1 MSRILRVGGPRL
13 LTLVL
18 AAVLSGVTVVG
29 LAGPASAHAVLDSSS
44 PQDGA
49 RLDHEPATVALTF
62 DEAVQPIPASDEVI
76 SVTGVRV
83 DTGRSTQSADGT
95 TIVLPL
101 QPDLPAGTYAVTW
114 RVVSADTHIV
124 GGSITFGIGVDP
136 AAAPVAPADDTRALD
151 ITADVAQGLLYLGI
165 VLLVGVGA
173 AAASLWPWA
182 LAARRTRLI
191 MWGGWLLGVLG
202 TVMPLLLQG
211 ARAENDSWPAVFRF
225 VDAGQTL
232 GSAFGRELLARLLL
246 LVLVVP
252 LLTTAWLGRLHRTRY
267 AGAGGVVAVALLVT
281 VALTGH
287 EAVGSDVPVAMISA
301 VLHLAAAAVWLGGLA
316 VLLAIVLPAAR
327 SGGVPLCAA
336 GLKRWSYAA
345 YSCVACL
352 VLTGEF
358 QAARQ
363 VDPVEALWST
373 GYGVV
378 LLVKLAVIALVL
390 VAAAVA
396 QRRVLAPAR
405 EQSGDPGRD
414 EFARGDTRTVI
425 RRSVR
430 IEAGLAVVVLAVT
443 ALLVSE
449 PPADTTYGPPSD
461 MTAPLGPDTVHVY
474 VDGTRRGRQ
483 SFELTVTDS
492 AGRPAPV
499 REITASLSSTTVA
512 ALAVT
517 LVPDP
522 TTAAR
527 WNSTNAVVPL
537 PGPWTL
543 ALDVTVDS
551 ADAYSTAAHY
561 RVY

>member
-1 MSRILRVGGPRL
+1 LSRILRLGGPRL

-18 AAVLSGVTVVG
+18 AAVLSCVTVVG
-29 LAGPASAHAVLDSSS
+29 LAGPAAAHAVLDSSS

-49 RLDHEPATVALTF
+49 RLEHAPATVTLTF

-76 SVTGVRV
+76 SATGVRV
-83 DTGRSTQSADGT
+83 DTGRLTQSADGT

-101 QPDLPAGTYAVTW
+101 RPGLPTGTYAVTW

-124 GGSITFGIGVDP
+124 GGSITFGVGVDP
-136 AAAPVAPADDTRALD
+136 SAAPVAPPDRARALD
-151 ITADVAQGLLYLGI
+151 VTADAGEGLLYLGI
-165 VLLVGVGA
+165 VLLVGVA
-173 AAASLWPWA
+173 AAAAALWPWA
-182 LAARRTRLI
+182 LAARRTRLL
-191 MWGGWLLGVLG
+191 MWAGWLLTVLG
-202 TVMPLLLQG
+202 TVIPFLLQG
-211 ARAENDSWPAVFRF
+211 PRAENESWSAVWRF
-225 VDAGQTL
+225 ADAGQTL
-232 GSAFGRELLARLLL
+232 DSAFGRELLARLLL
-246 LVLVVP
+246 LVLVAP
-252 LLTTAWLGRLHRTRY
+252 LLTTAWAGRLQCRRY
-267 AGAGGVVAVALLVT
+267 AVAGGTVAVALLVT

-301 VLHLAAAAVWLGGLA
+301 VLHLAAMAVWLGGLA
-316 VLLAIVLPAAR
+316 VLLTIVLPAAR
-327 SGGVPLCAA
+327 SGGIPLSVA
-336 GLKRWSYAA
+336 GMTRWSCVA

-358 QAARQ
+358 QASRQ
-363 VDPVEALWST
+363 IDPVEALWST

-378 LLVKLAVIALVL
+378 LLVKLAVIGLVL

-396 QRRVLAPAR
+396 QRRVLTG
-405 EQSGDPGRD
+405 GDVRS
-414 EFARGDTRTVI
+414 VV

-449 PPADTTYGPPSD
+449 PPGNTTYGPPSD
-461 MTAPLGPDTVHVY
+461 MTAPLGPDTVHVH

-483 SFELTVTDS
+483 SFELTVTDA

-499 REITASLSSTTVA
+499 QAITASLSSTEVA

-517 LVPDP
+517 LAPDPGPAP
-522 TTAAR
+522 TTASAR
-527 WNSTNAVVPL
+527 WHSTDAVVPL

>member
-1 MSRILRVGGPRL
+1 MSRILRLGGPRL

-18 AAVLSGVTVVG
+18 AAVLSCVTVVG
-29 LAGPASAHAVLDSSS
+29 LAGPAAAHAVLDSSS

-49 RLDHEPATVALTF
+49 RLEHAPATVTLTF

-76 SVTGVRV
+76 SATGVRV
-83 DTGRSTQSADGT
+83 DTGRLTQSADGT

-101 QPDLPAGTYAVTW
+101 RPDLPTGTYAVTW

-124 GGSITFGIGVDP
+124 GGSITFGVGVDP
-136 AAAPVAPADDTRALD
+136 SAAPVAPPDRARALD
-151 ITADVAQGLLYLGI
+151 VTADAGEGLLYLGI
-165 VLLVGVGA
+165 VLLVGVA
-173 AAASLWPWA
+173 AAAAALWPWA
-182 LAARRTRLI
+182 LAARRTRLL
-191 MWGGWLLGVLG
+191 MWAGWLLTVLG
-202 TVMPLLLQG
+202 TILPFLLQG
-211 ARAENDSWPAVFRF
+211 PRAENESWSAVWRF
-225 VDAGQTL
+225 ADAGQTL
-232 GSAFGRELLARLLL
+232 DSAFGRELLARLLL
-246 LVLVVP
+246 LVVVAP
-252 LLTTAWLGRLHRTRY
+252 LLTTAWAGRLQRRRY
-267 AGAGGVVAVALLVT
+267 AVAGGTLAVALLVT

-287 EAVGSDVPVAMISA
+287 EAVGSDVPAAMISA
-301 VLHLAAAAVWLGGLA
+301 VLHLAAMAVWLGGLA
-316 VLLAIVLPAAR
+316 VLLTIVLPAAR
-327 SGGVPLCAA
+327 SGGIPLGAA
-336 GLKRWSYAA
+336 GMTRWSCVA
-345 YSCVACL
+345 YCCVACL

-358 QAARQ
+358 QASRQ
-363 VDPVEALWST
+363 IDPVEALWST

-378 LLVKLAVIALVL
+378 LLVKLAVIGLVL

-396 QRRVLAPAR
+396 QRRVLTG
-405 EQSGDPGRD
+405 GDVRS
-414 EFARGDTRTVI
+414 VV

-449 PPADTTYGPPSD
+449 PPGNTTYGPPSD
-461 MTAPLGPDTVHVY
+461 MTAPLGPDTVHVH

-483 SFELTVTDS
+483 SLELTVTDA

-499 REITASLSSTTVA
+499 QAITASLSSTEVA

-517 LVPDP
+517 LAPDTGPAP
-522 TTAAR
+522 TTASAR
-527 WNSTNAVVPL
+527 WHSTDAVVPL

>member
-1 MSRILRVGGPRL
+1 LGGPRL

-18 AAVLSGVTVVG
+18 AAVLSCVTVVV

-49 RLDHEPATVALTF
+49 RLEHAPATVTLTF

-76 SVTGVRV
+76 SATGVRV
-83 DTGRSTQSADGT
+83 DTGRLTQSADGT

-101 QPDLPAGTYAVTW
+101 RPDLPTGAYSVTW

-124 GGSITFGIGVDP
+124 GGSITFGVGVDP
-136 AAAPVAPADDTRALD
+136 SAAPVALPDRARALD
-151 ITADVAQGLLYLGI
+151 ITADAGEGLLYLGI

-173 AAASLWPWA
+173 AAASLWPWV
-182 LAARRTRLI
+182 LADRRTRLL
-191 MWGGWLLGVLG
+191 MRAGWLLMLLG
-202 TVMPLLLQG
+202 TVAPFLLQG
-211 ARAENDSWPAVFRF
+211 PRAENESWSAVFRF
-225 VDAGQTL
+225 ADAGQTL

-246 LVLVVP
+246 LVLVAP
-252 LLTTAWLGRLHRTRY
+252 LLTTAWLGRLQCRRY
-267 AGAGGVVAVALLVT
+267 AVAGGTVAVALLVT

-301 VLHLAAAAVWLGGLA
+301 VLHLAAMAVWFGGLA

-327 SGGVPLCAA
+327 SGGLPLRAA
-336 GLKRWSYAA
+336 GITRWSSVA

-358 QAARQ
+358 QASRQ
-363 VDPVEALWST
+363 IDPVQALWST

-378 LLVKLAVIALVL
+378 LLVKLAVIGLVL

-396 QRRVLAPAR
+396 QRRVLNSA
-405 EQSGDPGRD
+405 RD
-414 EFARGDTRTVI
+414 ELACADVRRVV

-449 PPADTTYGPPSD
+449 PPGNTTYGPSSD
-461 MTAPLGPDTVHVY
+461 MTAPLGPDTVHVH

-499 REITASLSSTTVA
+499 QAITASLSSAEVA

-517 LVPDP
+517 LAPDP
-522 TTAAR
+522 APGLSTAAAR
-527 WNSTNAVVPL
+527 WHSTDAVVPL